1 MKCPNWIT
9 ISLVV
14 HNRHK
19 IQLKKNGNSVL
30 FKFLTIQFKNL
41 AKLWNMLMKFNN
53 IQPINFRSLT
63 IEKIIQ
69 TCHRFRNSESGQSN
83 QKGFANIHKFKTK
96 VLINIRVVKSNLEPT
111 P

>member
-41 AKLWNMLMKFNN
+41 AKLWNMLMKFND

-69 TCHRFRNSESGQSN
+69 ICHRFRNSESGQSN